1 MLKSSIAK
9 RLMLAGIAGVLFA
22 SPASAQL
29 ESALSA
35 ATASTSA
42 SAASQQRVER
52 LDDEADTAIR
62 EYRAVLQQKDNI
74 QLFVAQQD
82 IFLQSQKAE
91 IASLRRQ
98 LGTVEQIK
106 QGMSPMMLKMA
117 IAIEDEIK
125 SDLPF
130 NIDERLARVDRVKA
144 VLANPDVSPAE
155 QYRQVLNAFKIE
167 VSYGQGIDSYEGAH
181 PTRPG
186 NVVNFLRFGRTS
198 LVYMTKDET
207 EVARYNTESR
217 SWDVLNGADALE
229 MRQAIRVS
237 RGEAAPAIV
246 YAPVSVGN

>member
-1 MLKSSIAK
+1 M
-9 RLMLAGIAGVLFA
+9 
-22 SPASAQL
+22 
-29 ESALSA
+29 
-35 ATASTSA
+35 
-42 SAASQQRVER
+42 
-52 LDDEADTAIR
+52 
-62 EYRAVLQQKDNI
+62 
-74 QLFVAQQD
+74 
-82 IFLQSQKAE
+82 QSQKAE

-167 VSYGQGIDSYEGAH
+167 VSYGQGIDSYEGTH

>member
-229 MRQAIRVS
+229 MRLSLIHISEPTR
-237 RGEAAPAIV
+237 P
-246 YAPVSVGN
+246 Y

>member
-9 RLMLAGIAGVLFA
+9 RLLLAGIAGVLFA

-82 IFLQSQKAE
+82 IFLQSQKSE
-91 IASLRRQ
+91 IASLKRQ

-117 IAIEDEIK
+117 IAIEDEIRN
-125 SDLPF
+125 DLPF

-167 VSYGQGIDSYEGAH
+167 VSFGQGIDSYEGAH

-207 EVARYNTESR
+207 EVARYNTESK
-217 SWDVLNGADALE
+217 SWEILNGADALE